1 MFEYA
6 RMCSCDM
13 LTKIFYVWNCFH
25 EVSASRTRAQETAN
39 VSYLSLKNNNVDA
52 DDESVRRDSL
62 IQRPRCI
69 KLAGQID
76 YTV

>member
-1 MFEYA
+1 MKFRRRVRELQG
-6 RMCSCDM
+6 R
-13 LTKIFYVWNCFH
+13 
-25 EVSASRTRAQETAN
+25 AN

-52 DDESVRRDSL
+52 DDGSVRRDSL
-62 IQRPRCI
+62 IQRSRCI

>member
-1 MFEYA
+1 MKFRRRVRE
-6 RMCSCDM
+6 
-13 LTKIFYVWNCFH
+13 L
-25 EVSASRTRAQETAN
+25 QETAN

-62 IQRPRCI
+62 IQRPRCL
-69 KLAGQID
+69 KLAGRID

>member
-1 MFEYA
+1 MKFRRRVRE
-6 RMCSCDM
+6 
-13 LTKIFYVWNCFH
+13 L
-25 EVSASRTRAQETAN
+25 QETAN
-39 VSYLSLKNNNVDA
+39 VSYLSFKNNNVDA